1 MAEEEYDFIFK
12 VLLLGNSDVG
22 KSSMLLRFVD
32 SVWNDAFTPTI
43 GVDFKVKTLEIN
55 NKRVKMQIWDTAGQ
69 ERFRTVVSTYFRGA
83 HGILLLYDV
92 TNKDSFKNLENW
104 LIEIEK
110 NSNQK
115 VLKILIG
122 NKCDLTEDREITTEE
137 GQTFANRN
145 GMEFMETSAKMNT
158 NVSEAFT
165 TLGKLMIEF
174 NSKTNT
180 NQGQKSGEVK
190 TLKSNSG
197 KDLNTKKNVVNHTNN
212 NEMEQL
218 IEIFL

>member
-1 MAEEEYDFIFK
+1 MADDEYDFIFK

-22 KSSMLLRFVD
+22 KSSLLLRFVD
-32 SVWNDAFTPTI
+32 SVWNDAFVPTI

-55 NKRVKMQIWDTAGQ
+55 NKKVKMQIWDTAGE

-92 TNKDSFKNLENW
+92 TNRDSFKNLENW

-110 NSNQK
+110 NSSEK
-115 VLKILIG
+115 VLKILLG
-122 NKCDLTEDREITTEE
+122 NKCDLNDDREIQPDE
-137 GQTFANRN
+137 GRAFADRN

-158 NVSEAFT
+158 NVNEAFE

-174 NSKTNT
+174 NSKNNNKTQ
-180 NQGQKSGEVK
+180 QGENK
-190 TLKSNSG
+190 TFKADSG
-197 KDLNTKKNVVNHTNN
+197 KDLNTKKKCC
-212 NEMEQL
+212 
-218 IEIFL
+218 

>member
-1 MAEEEYDFIFK
+1 MDDENYDFIFK

-22 KSSMLLRFVD
+22 KSSLLLRYVD
-32 SVWNDAFTPTI
+32 SVWNDAFVPTI
-43 GVDFKVKTLEIN
+43 GVDFKVKTLTIN
-55 NKRVKMQIWDTAGQ
+55 EKKVKMQIWDTAGQ

-92 TNKDSFKNLENW
+92 TNRDSFKNLESW

-110 NSNQK
+110 NAKEK

-122 NKCDLTEDREITTEE
+122 NKCDLTDDREIQSDE
-137 GQTFANRN
+137 GKAFALRN

-158 NVSEAFT
+158 NVTEAFE

-174 NSKTNT
+174 NSKSNNLTQNSKDT
-180 NQGQKSGEVK
+180 KN
-190 TLKSNSG
+190 LKAGSG
-197 KDLNTKKNVVNHTNN
+197 KNLKTKKGCC
-212 NEMEQL
+212 
-218 IEIFL
+218 

>member
-1 MAEEEYDFIFK
+1 MEDENYDFIFK

-22 KSSMLLRFVD
+22 KSSLLLRYVD
-32 SVWNDAFTPTI
+32 SVWNDAFVPTI
-43 GVDFKVKTLEIN
+43 GVDFKVKTLTIN
-55 NKRVKMQIWDTAGQ
+55 EKRVKMQIWDTAGQ

-110 NSNQK
+110 NAKEK

-122 NKCDLTEDREITTEE
+122 NKCDLTDDREISTEE
-137 GQTFANRN
+137 GKAFALRN

-158 NVSEAFT
+158 NVTEAFE

-174 NSKTNT
+174 NSKG
-180 NQGQKSGEVK
+180 NQGTQKNNDNK
-190 TLKSNSG
+190 NLKAGSG
-197 KDLNTKKNVVNHTNN
+197 KNLKTKKGCC
-212 NEMEQL
+212 
-218 IEIFL
+218 

>member
-1 MAEEEYDFIFK
+1 MEDDEYDYIFK

-22 KSSMLLRFVD
+22 KSSLLLRFVD
-32 SVWNDAFTPTI
+32 SLWNDAFVPTI

-55 NKRVKMQIWDTAGQ
+55 NKKVKMQIWDTAGQ

-110 NSNQK
+110 NSSDK
-115 VLKILIG
+115 VLKILVG
-122 NKCDLTEDREITTEE
+122 NKCDLSDDREIQTEE
-137 GQTFANRN
+137 GQAFAVRN

-158 NVSEAFT
+158 IVSEAFE

-174 NSKTNT
+174 NSKGN
-180 NQGQKSGEVK
+180 NNSQSGEGK
-190 TLKSNSG
+190 NLKANSG
-197 KDLNTKKNVVNHTNN
+197 KDLNTKKKCC
-212 NEMEQL
+212 
-218 IEIFL
+218 

>member
-1 MAEEEYDFIFK
+1 MDDDEYDFIFK

-22 KSSMLLRFVD
+22 KSSLLLRFVD
-32 SVWNDAFTPTI
+32 SVWNDGFVPTI

-55 NKRVKMQIWDTAGQ
+55 NKKVKMQIWDTAGQ
-69 ERFRTVVSTYFRGA
+69 ERFRTVVSTYFKGA

-110 NSNQK
+110 NSSDK
-115 VLKILIG
+115 VLKILLG
-122 NKCDLTEDREITTEE
+122 NKCDLSDDREIQSEE
-137 GQTFANRN
+137 GKAFAIRN

-158 NVSEAFT
+158 NVSEAFE

-174 NSKTNT
+174 NSKGN
-180 NQGQKSGEVK
+180 NNNSQNGEGKSFK
-190 TLKSNSG
+190 ANAG
-197 KDLNTKKNVVNHTNN
+197 KDLNTKKKCC
-212 NEMEQL
+212 
-218 IEIFL
+218 

>member
-1 MAEEEYDFIFK
+1 MDDENYDFIFK

-22 KSSMLLRFVD
+22 KSSLLLRYVD
-32 SVWNDAFTPTI
+32 SVWNDAFVPTI
-43 GVDFKVKTLEIN
+43 GVDFKVKTLTIN
-55 NKRVKMQIWDTAGQ
+55 EKKVKMQIWDTAGQ

-92 TNKDSFKNLENW
+92 TNRDYFKNLESW

-110 NSNQK
+110 NAKEK

-122 NKCDLTEDREITTEE
+122 NKCDLTDDREIQSDE
-137 GQTFANRN
+137 GKAFALRN

-158 NVSEAFT
+158 NVTEAFE

-174 NSKTNT
+174 NSKSNT
-180 NQGQKSGEVK
+180 ATQKKNESKNLKASSGMN
-190 TLKSNSG
+190 LK
-197 KDLNTKKNVVNHTNN
+197 TKKSCC
-212 NEMEQL
+212 
-218 IEIFL
+218 